1 MNKTLYQQLDQWHEE
16 GRHEKIARAIEALP
30 ETARDYDIVSK
41 HARALNNLSRYDE
54 ALALLLSERERGEND
69 AHWHFRA
76 GYSLYYMDGREA
88 EAARHFERAIEL
100 GDDFPETFQMLQW
113 ARKAA
118 GEPED
123 GTGGGGGG
131 GDFEFE
137 PRAFATL
144 ALNMR
149 LQPEVRHERIE
160 EGLDMVLRNK
170 KIGCV
175 SGGGTL
181 LSEEKEPESCDIE
194 IDLAD
199 DSEATRQTLLTAAQ
213 RLEIAK
219 GSMLTFRAKG
229 GEKLSAHPVGRLEGF
244 AVRLNRADLPHANTC
259 KTKNL
264 NEMADELLGLLSSN
278 GAMVWSYWNGPE
290 EVALYFYGEGGVDG
304 MIEKARPFL
313 DAHPP
318 YQKSRITRLTE

>member
-1 MNKTLYQQLDQWHEE
+1 MNKALYQQLDQWHET
-16 GRHEKIARAIEALP
+16 GRHEEIVKAIEALP
-30 ETARDYDIVSK
+30 ETGKDYDIINK

-54 ALALLLSERERGEND
+54 ALTLLLSVRERGAND
-69 AHWHFRA
+69 PHWHFRV

-100 GDDFPETFQMLQW
+100 GDDFPDTFQMLQW

-118 GEPED
+118 GEVED
-123 GTGGGGGG
+123 EAGGGGEG

-137 PRAFATL
+137 PGAFATI

-160 EGLDMVLRNK
+160 DGLDRVLRGK

-175 SGGGTL
+175 SGGGTA
-181 LSEEKEPESCDIE
+181 LSENKEPEACDIE

-199 DSEATRQTLLTAAQ
+199 DSEATRQTVLTAVH
-213 RLEIAK
+213 RLGVAK
-219 GSMLTFRAKG
+219 GSLLTFRAKS
-229 GEKLSAHPVGRLEGF
+229 GEKLSAHPVGQLEGF
-244 AVRLNRADLPHANTC
+244 AVYIKTSDLPNANTC

-264 NEMADELLGLLSSN
+264 SEMVADLTDLLSNN
-278 GAMVWSYWNGPE
+278 GALIRSHWIGPS

-313 DAHPP
+313 NAHPP
-318 YQKSRITRLTE
+318 YQKNRIVRLTE